1 MMEELDVKKTRKP
14 KMWLRR
20 GLVLSL
26 MLGLAIVL
34 FNVLSIWS
42 AGRLVLLTA
51 GLAVFAVL
59 SIIGIPGSAGVGFLV
74 GCFLTDWADLA
85 DWVSSVF
92 GVLTF
97 VAYVIGYTLLFIFVL
112 PGWGDALRFW
122 VTAGVH

>member
-1 MMEELDVKKTRKP
+1 MMEKLDVKNTREP

-20 GLVLSL
+20 GLVLLL

-34 FNVLSIWS
+34 FNVLSIWA
-42 AGRLVLLTA
+42 AGRFVLFAA
-51 GLAVFAVL
+51 GLVVFAVL
-59 SIIGIPGSAGVGFLV
+59 SFIGIPGSAAVGFLV
-74 GCFLTDWADLA
+74 GCFLADWADLA

-97 VAYVIGYTLLFIFVL
+97 VAYVIGYALLLIFVL
-112 PGWGDALRFW
+112 PGWGDALRSW